1 MSEELKQEEKTPT
14 ISEMLRIT
22 AGNNHALLVK
32 IADRI
37 DEMQE
42 EIDRLAQRVIELE
55 GSQDDNSKS
64 Q

>member
-1 MSEELKQEEKTPT
+1 MEQENKTPT

-22 AGNNHALLVK
+22 AGNNQALLIK

-37 DEMQE
+37 DEMQA

-55 GSQDDNSKS
+55 GSQNDNPKS
-64 Q
+64 E

>member
-1 MSEELKQEEKTPT
+1 MTEELKEENKTPT

-37 DEMQE
+37 DEMQS
-42 EIDRLAQRVIELE
+42 EIDRLTQRIIELE
-55 GSQDDNSKS
+55 GSQNDNPKS
-64 Q
+64 E